1 MEDGLSRWVKRKNHH
16 NSFIMIIMTL
26 IMVIICREGRNGLSR
41 WSNLYQI
48 VIFYHEKCRC
58 YHSSSSSS
66 SWWSQSLTSWSAVAA
81 FIQLFINW
89 KSHGDV
95 WNDFSQSFVRYI
107 QMRKILENSQPETEM
122 FGKSPDIWSSSLR
135 PIYISGEY
143 LANILYLWYLVHIQ
157 IYIGCPEKG

>member
-58 YHSSSSSS
+58 CHSSSSSC
-66 SWWSQSLTSWSAVAA
+66 WSQSLTSWWAVAA

-122 FGKSPDIWSSSLR
+122 FGKSPDIWSSSLQ
-135 PIYISGEY
+135 PIYISGAY
-143 LANILYLWYLVHIQ
+143 LANILYLWYLVYTYR
-157 IYIGCPEKG
+157 YI